1 MPLAQLVQK
10 VTKAKKETQVLLA
23 RKVYKEI
30 RGLPVPQVYRGLKET
45 KAIPG
50 PQDPPV
56 PQDRMAL
63 MVP

>member
-1 MPLAQLVQK
+1 MLREYRAKKEIPEPLVRLVQK
-10 VTKAKKETQVLLA
+10 VT
-23 RKVYKEI
+23 KEI